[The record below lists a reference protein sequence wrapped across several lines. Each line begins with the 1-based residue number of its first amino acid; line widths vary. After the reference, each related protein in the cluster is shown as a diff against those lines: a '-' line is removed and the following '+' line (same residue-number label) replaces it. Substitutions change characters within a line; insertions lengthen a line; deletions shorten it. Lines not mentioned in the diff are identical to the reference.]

1 MSRERP
7 HLLADATG
15 VWREDMPGQRFGFLW
30 EEIYAVSGHKL
41 DDMTRI
47 HAVVVLGH
55 ENGHFLELYPD
66 CPGFEQVASRM
77 TDRLMGIA
85 PDWLEQVEQLDTDAP
100 PLQVWQRT

>member
-7 HLLADATG
+7 HLFADATG
-15 VWREDMPGQRFGFLW
+15 VWREDGPGQRSGFLW
-30 EEIYAVSGHKL
+30 EEIYAVSGHKH
-41 DDMTRI
+41 DDMTQI
-47 HAVVVLGH
+47 HAVVVLDH

-66 CPGFEQVASRM
+66 WPGFAQVAARM